1 MTTRKTKNKNHI
13 NVYVFVGIR
22 LGKLLADT
30 MKEFGLPELVAK
42 RYIRKVTEKTM
53 ER

>member
-22 LGKLLADT
+22 LGK
-30 MKEFGLPELVAK
+30 
-42 RYIRKVTEKTM
+42 KTM